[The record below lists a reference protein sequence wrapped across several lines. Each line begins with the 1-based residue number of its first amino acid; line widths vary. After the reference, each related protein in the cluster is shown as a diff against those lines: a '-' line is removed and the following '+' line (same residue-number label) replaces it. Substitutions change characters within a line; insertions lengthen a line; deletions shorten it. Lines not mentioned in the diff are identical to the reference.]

1 MGLHFQYVSVVTEVV
16 LLFYEVLFI
25 SLARRPCT
33 HSNGSTVTLQSLQ
46 AGLDGICGPLDPDD
60 TIGIEASLRL
70 LVVEDDN
77 TIRDFLSRAL
87 LQTGFRVDVCAHG
100 KEAESLAV
108 EGTYDAMVVDL
119 TLPDMDGLDLIQRLR
134 GQGVNAPVLI
144 LSARRSLDER
154 ILGLER
160 GGDDYLTKPFAV
172 AEVLARLRAL
182 LRRSTPGQQEATRLR
197 VADLELDL
205 IRRQAWRGDTELQLT
220 QQEFALLEYLCRNAG
235 RVVTRA
241 MVLDHVWKMRIDTS
255 TNIVD
260 VHIHRLRAKVD
271 REAERPLI
279 RTMRGVGYVLKD

>member
-1 MGLHFQYVSVVTEVV
+1 
-16 LLFYEVLFI
+16 
-25 SLARRPCT
+25 
-33 HSNGSTVTLQSLQ
+33 
-46 AGLDGICGPLDPDD
+46 
-60 TIGIEASLRL
+60 LRL

-77 TIRDFLSRAL
+77 TIRDFLSRAFV
-87 LQTGFRVDVCAHG
+87 QAGFRVDACGHG
-100 KEAESLAV
+100 AEAESLAV
-108 EGTYDAMVVDL
+108 EGAFDAMVVDL

-134 GQGVNAPVLI
+134 GQGVTAPVLI

-205 IRRQAWRGDTELQLT
+205 IRREARRGPLELQLT

-241 MVLDHVWKMRIDTS
+241 MVLDHVWKMRIDTA

-271 REAERPLI
+271 RDAERPLI

>member
-1 MGLHFQYVSVVTEVV
+1 M
-16 LLFYEVLFI
+16 
-25 SLARRPCT
+25 LA
-33 HSNGSTVTLQSLQ
+33 Q
-46 AGLDGICGPLDPDD
+46 ADSPKRCYGTPETCGPRDPNTNGRDQN
-60 TIGIEASLRL
+60 ALRL

-77 TIRDFLSRAL
+77 TIRDFLTRAL
-87 LQTGFRVDVCAHG
+87 VEAGFRVDASAKG
-100 KEAESLAV
+100 KEAEPLAL
-108 EGTYDAMVVDL
+108 EGVHDAIVVDL

-134 GQGVNAPVLI
+134 AQGVSAPVLI
-144 LSARRSLDER
+144 LSARRSVDER

-182 LRRSTPGQQEATRLR
+182 LRRSTPGQPEATRLR

-205 IRRQAWRGDTELQLT
+205 IRREARRNGVELQLT

-241 MVLDHVWKMRIDTS
+241 MVLDHVWKMRIDTT

-260 VHIHRLRAKVD
+260 VHIHRLRNKVD
-271 REAERPLI
+271 REAQRPLI

>member
-1 MGLHFQYVSVVTEVV
+1 
-16 LLFYEVLFI
+16 
-25 SLARRPCT
+25 
-33 HSNGSTVTLQSLQ
+33 
-46 AGLDGICGPLDPDD
+46 
-60 TIGIEASLRL
+60 LRL

-77 TIRDFLSRAL
+77 TIRDFLMRAL
-87 LQTGFRVDVCAHG
+87 VEAGFRVDACAKG
-100 KEAESLAV
+100 KDAEPLAL
-108 EGTYDAMVVDL
+108 EGVHDAIVVDL

-134 GQGVNAPVLI
+134 AQGVSAPVLI
-144 LSARRSLDER
+144 LSARRSVDER

-182 LRRSTPGQQEATRLR
+182 LRRSTPGQPEATRLR

-205 IRRQAWRGDTELQLT
+205 IRREARRNGVELQLT
-220 QQEFALLEYLCRNAG
+220 QQEFALLEYMCRNAG

-241 MVLDHVWKMRIDTS
+241 MVLDHVWKMRIDTT

-260 VHIHRLRAKVD
+260 VHIHRLRNKVD
-271 REAERPLI
+271 REAQRPLI